1 MARQGWKHSFE
12 RGDSFRERQQAHQ
25 SPHSAFRAAVATA
38 EPLPPPVPMPAPRKP
53 APVPAPEPDPDRCS
67 RGDWCAGRVIT
78 IEDGKRTVTPAQTP
92 RAYCIACEGYIGM
105 CLEGDPKDGCH
116 NGMLALYER
125 LHRELGEARQA
136 EIMIKIPFGPSLPLS
151 EAIDAHMR
159 AMTEILCSWEERVR
173 DVASLSDLGE
183 LAGRPQDDAS
193 DVERSVGILAPD
205 RISILLS
212 LAPAEMARHLPPWVV
227 TDEDSGCEIM
237 AYNGYAVTIHPRLD
251 GRRAGLEIMHLH
263 YMARRL
269 LLETNPPM
277 PLLPDFRCRVC
288 EKKLLRKAPPPWHE
302 DGEWYWSRCDGC
314 GDECTREEYDVNA
327 KRWLAFERA
336 RLEVPRLADSAA

>member
-173 DVASLSDLGE
+173 DVASLSVLGDR
-183 LAGRPQDDAS
+183 AGRPQDDAS

-302 DGEWYWSRCDGC
+302 AGEWYWSRCDGC

>member
-1 MARQGWKHSFE
+1 MAGQRWEHSFE
-12 RGDSFRERQQAHQ
+12 RGDSFRDRQRAHQ
-25 SPHSAFRAAVATA
+25 SAHTAFRAAVATA
-38 EPLPPPVPMPAPRKP
+38 KPLPPPGPAPAPRKAPP
-53 APVPAPEPDPDRCS
+53 APVPDPDRCA
-67 RGDWCAGRVIT
+67 RGAWCSGRVIT
-78 IEDGKRTVTPAQTP
+78 IEGGTRTVTPAATP
-92 RAYCIACEGYIGM
+92 RAYCIACEGYIGL
-105 CLEGDPKDGCH
+105 CLEGDPEDGYH
-116 NGMLALYER
+116 NGMLALYKR

-151 EAIDAHMR
+151 EAIDAQMR
-159 AMTEILCSWEERVR
+159 AMTETLCSWEERVR
-173 DVASLSDLGE
+173 DVASLSELGDLGS
-183 LAGRPQDDAS
+183 RPQDDAS

-212 LAPAEMARHLPPWVV
+212 LAPEEMARHLPPWMV

-237 AYNGYAVTIHPRLD
+237 AYNGYAVTIHPQLD

-263 YMARRL
+263 YLARRL

-302 DGEWYWSRCDGC
+302 QGEWYWSRCDGC
-314 GDECTREEYDVNA
+314 GDEMTREDYDTNA

-336 RLEVPRLADSAA
+336 RLEVPRLAGLAA